1 MSQPARYAYKSIE
14 ASMREALTEYLT
26 ELKEKPELLDDL
38 KEEVYRNTI
47 LSKMMKNDENIAKMY
62 EDKPW
67 MKIVEPAPGFLM
79 EEVDE
84 YLENMLKEIM
94 TYINEERADEFIEVF
109 KLWEEKQENFKMAMV
124 YAEELMTEDE
134 YQSAMN
140 EYKSKL
146 KELADIR
153 GLSTFQLKRQMPP
166 FQNPLDAIDWIE
178 DEMDNET
185 IDDCLE
191 NPEEEGE
198 EVL

>member
-38 KEEVYRNTI
+38 KEEVYRTTI

-62 EDKPW
+62 EDKSW
-67 MKIVEPAPGFLM
+67 MKIVEPASGFLID
-79 EEVDE
+79 EVDE

>member
-62 EDKPW
+62 EDKSW
-67 MKIVEPAPGFLM
+67 MKIVEPAPGFLID
-79 EEVDE
+79 EVDE

>member
-47 LSKMMKNDENIAKMY
+47 LSKMMKNDQNIAKMY
-62 EDKPW
+62 EDKSW
-67 MKIVEPAPGFLM
+67 MKIVEPAPGFLID
-79 EEVDE
+79 EVDE

>member
-38 KEEVYRNTI
+38 KEEVYRTTI

-62 EDKPW
+62 EDKSW
-67 MKIVEPAPGFLM
+67 MKIVEPAPGFLID
-79 EEVDE
+79 EVDE